1 MGNWLA
7 LGAYFLT
14 RSLSVLGGGRGV
26 VVVGCYR
33 AEQSRAEQ
41 SRAEQS
47 RAEQSRAE
55 QSRAEQSDLNKGNYI
70 AKSA

>member
-1 MGNWLA
+1 MGIWLA

-14 RSLSVLGGGRGV
+14 RSLSMLGGGVGVGVV

-47 RAEQSRAE
+47 RAEQS
-55 QSRAEQSDLNKGNYI
+55 DLNKRDYI